1 MKYSDRYAIPITMT
15 ASFAVTLGILLW
27 QRKAVDMPPPAPMA
41 SALVEPPAPARMPM
55 PAAEV
60 EPRSQARAPAISPV
74 RAAPAANDGAQQS
87 NSAGPDLPV
96 TLDMARTTVWVR
108 EEGPDGAMR
117 RVSKDV
123 NDAIISNQ
131 SDQVLT
137 ITAIDANP
145 STEESTQTEFVLGPN
160 GQKHLNID
168 DGVGLL
174 AGDQLTLRS
183 PPFRDRTQQIP

>member
-1 MKYSDRYAIPITMT
+1 MKYSDRYSIPITMT
-15 ASFAVTLGILLW
+15 ASFVVTLGILLW
-27 QRKAVDMPPPAPMA
+27 QRKAVDMPPPAPPPA
-41 SALVEPPAPARMPM
+41 PVQPPAPARVTMS
-55 PAAEV
+55 PAQID
-60 EPRSQARAPAISPV
+60 PGSQVRAPAIPRV

-87 NSAGPDLPV
+87 NSAGADLPV
-96 TLDMARTTVWVR
+96 ILDMARTTVSVR
-108 EEGPDGAMR
+108 EEGPDGALH

-123 NDAIISNQ
+123 NDAVISNT

-145 STEESTQTEFVLGPN
+145 STEESTQTQFVLGPN

-168 DGVGLL
+168 DGLSLL

-183 PPFRDRTQQIP
+183 PPFRDRTQQMP

>member
-1 MKYSDRYAIPITMT
+1 MT
-15 ASFAVTLGILLW
+15 ASFVVTLGILLW
-27 QRKAVDMPPPAPMA
+27 QRKAVDMPPPAPPPA
-41 SALVEPPAPARMPM
+41 PVQPPAPARVTMS
-55 PAAEV
+55 PAQID
-60 EPRSQARAPAISPV
+60 PGSQVRAPAIPRV

-87 NSAGPDLPV
+87 NSAGADLPV
-96 TLDMARTTVWVR
+96 ILDMARTTVSVR
-108 EEGPDGAMR
+108 EEGPDGALH

-123 NDAIISNQ
+123 NDAVISNT

-145 STEESTQTEFVLGPN
+145 STEESTQTQFVLGPN

-168 DGVGLL
+168 DGLSLL

-183 PPFRDRTQQIP
+183 PPFRDRTQQMP